1 MSGCGCGQ
9 SPIALSPNTQ
19 SPIAIGGRHPSKPAC
34 PPAPCPPVACPPVA
48 CPGSKPCE
56 HCETTPL
63 RDSAPYRV
71 AASAISTDPSPY
83 YTIANTH
90 AALDPVVAQTVL
102 DSGTGT
108 FPADDG
114 THDGRHTWLAGV
126 VRIDPESVRG
136 NPTSVT
142 VSASV
147 HVHNDGP
154 NAACRLY
161 GRFALW
167 NGTTPVRTD
176 LLGPPDLPAGG
187 DDNGVIPPTTV
198 PLADVL
204 AGRVVVELN
213 LETGND
219 GACRVGPKQWTVD
232 SFVLTVQAAAPGCGR
247 HFLRTTCRTCDGTVT
262 CTTDTLDGSST
273 PYAPVPP
280 VVPADSCQE
289 GCSTDRPPCIST
301 DRGNAITR
309 GSDGCLYAPD
319 APALDPSPC
328 NAARNTTGG
337 LLVPR
342 IDLAGIAPG
351 GNSGVERSVD
361 IDVTGAPGCP
371 ERWKIGARLT
381 PVSAFLNS
389 ERQNADLLARTGAD
403 VPIPESD
410 IVLPEAGVYHID
422 SDVRYGLGSATG
434 GSGYIIGWLRD
445 ETTDTLLTSFT
456 QISVINTARQ
466 EQHGGTTHIMTEY
479 TVSSGPRTVRLH
491 LMFVLTGGKIT
502 NAEAGGTDSNG
513 ATRMRFLKVRD

>member
-9 SPIALSPNTQ
+9 P
-19 SPIAIGGRHPSKPAC
+19 PIAIGGCQPSKPAC
-34 PPAPCPPVACPPVA
+34 PPAA

-56 HCETTPL
+56 HCETTLL

-71 AASAISTDPSPY
+71 AATASSTDPTPY

-90 AALDPVVAQTVL
+90 AALDPVVAQTIL
-102 DSGTGT
+102 NSGTGM

-114 THDGRHTWLAGV
+114 THNGQHTWLAGV
-126 VRIDPESVRG
+126 VHIDPTELRG

-142 VSASV
+142 ISASV
-147 HVHNDGP
+147 HVRNDGR
-154 NAACRLY
+154 NAACQLY

-167 NGTTPVRTD
+167 NGTAPIRTV

-204 AGRVVVELN
+204 AGMVVVELN

-219 GACRVGPKQWTVD
+219 DTCGVGPKRWTVD
-232 SFVLTVQAAAPGCGR
+232 SFVLTVQASAPGCGR
-247 HFLRTTCRTCDGTVT
+247 PFLRTTCRDCDGTVT
-262 CTTDTLDGSST
+262 CTTDTLDGST
-273 PYAPVPP
+273 IPYAAVPP
-280 VVPADSCQE
+280 VLPVASCQD
-289 GCSTDRPPCIST
+289 GCATVRPPCIST

-319 APALDPSPC
+319 TPALDPSPC

-342 IDLAGIAPG
+342 IDLTGIAPG
-351 GNSGVERSVD
+351 GNSGIERSVD
-361 IDVTGAPGCP
+361 IDVTGTPGCP
-371 ERWKIGARLT
+371 ETWEIGARLT
-381 PVSAFLNS
+381 PVSAFLNA
-389 ERQNADLLARTGAD
+389 ERQNANLLARTGSD

-410 IVLPEAGVYHID
+410 IVLREAGVYHID
-422 SDVRYGLGSATG
+422 CDVRYALGSATG

-456 QISVINTARQ
+456 QIAAINAERQ
-466 EQHGGTTHIMTEY
+466 EQQGGTTHIMTEY
-479 TVSSGPRTVRLH
+479 TAASAPRTVRLH
-491 LMFVLTGGKIT
+491 LMFVLTGGKIS

-513 ATRMRFLKVRD
+513 ATRMRLLKVRD

>member
-9 SPIALSPNTQ
+9 SPIT
-19 SPIAIGGRHPSKPAC
+19 IGDCRPPKSACTPATC
-34 PPAPCPPVACPPVA
+34 PDTRPY
-48 CPGSKPCE
+48 E
-56 HCETTPL
+56 QCETTLL

-71 AASAISTDPSPY
+71 AATARSTDPTPY

-90 AALDPVVAQTVL
+90 AALDPVVAQTIL

-114 THDGRHTWLAGV
+114 THNGQHTWLAGV
-126 VRIDPESVRG
+126 VHIDPASLRG
-136 NPTSVT
+136 NPTDVT
-142 VSASV
+142 ISASV
-147 HVHNDGP
+147 HVHNDGRST
-154 NAACRLY
+154 ACRLY

-167 NGTTPVRTD
+167 NGTTPVHTD

-187 DDNGVIPPTTV
+187 DDNGVVPPTTV

-204 AGRVVVELN
+204 AGKVVVELN

-219 GACRVGPKQWTVD
+219 DSCRVGPKQWTVD
-232 SFVLTVQAAAPGCGR
+232 SFVLTVQASAPGCGR
-247 HFLRTTCRTCDGTVT
+247 PFVRTTCRDCDGAVT
-262 CTTDTLDGSST
+262 CTTDTLDGGST

-280 VVPADSCQE
+280 VVPADPCRD
-289 GCSTDRPPCIST
+289 GCATPRPPCVST

-309 GSDGCLYAPD
+309 GGDGCLYAPD
-319 APALDPSPC
+319 TPALDPSPC

-342 IDLAGIAPG
+342 IDLAGLAPG
-351 GNSGVERSVD
+351 GNSSVERSVD
-361 IDVTGAPGCP
+361 IDVTGTPGCP
-371 ERWKIGARLT
+371 ERWEIGARLT
-381 PVSAFLNS
+381 PVSGFLNS
-389 ERQNADLLARTGAD
+389 ERQHADLLARAGAD

-422 SDVRYGLGSATG
+422 SDVRYALGTATG

-456 QISVINTARQ
+456 QIAAINAARQ
-466 EQHGGTTHIMTEY
+466 EQQGGTTHIMTEY
-479 TVSSGPRTVRLH
+479 PVASGPRTVRLH
-491 LMFVLTGGKIT
+491 LMFVLTGGKISD
-502 NAEAGGTDSNG
+502 AQAGGTDSNG

>member
-9 SPIALSPNTQ
+9 PPIT
-19 SPIAIGGRHPSKPAC
+19 IGGCQPSKP
-34 PPAPCPPVACPPVA
+34 ACPPVA

-71 AASAISTDPSPY
+71 AATATSTDPTPY

-90 AALDPVVAQTVL
+90 AALDPAVARTIL
-102 DSGTGT
+102 NSGTGT

-114 THDGRHTWLAGV
+114 TNDGQHTWLAGIV
-126 VRIDPESVRG
+126 HIDPASLRG
-136 NPTSVT
+136 NPTDVT
-142 VSASV
+142 IGASV
-147 HVHNDGP
+147 HVHNDGR
-154 NAACRLY
+154 NTACRLY

-176 LLGPPDLPAGG
+176 LLGPPGLPAGG
-187 DDNGVIPPTTV
+187 DDHGVIPPTTV

-204 AGRVVVELN
+204 AGKVVVELN

-219 GACRVGPKQWTVD
+219 DTCRVGPKQWTVD
-232 SFVLTVQAAAPGCGR
+232 SFVLTVQASAPGCGR
-247 HFLRTTCRTCDGTVT
+247 PFLRTTCRNCDGAVT
-262 CTTDTLDGSST
+262 CTTDTLDGST
-273 PYAPVPP
+273 TYAPVPP
-280 VVPADSCQE
+280 VIPVDSCQD
-289 GCSTDRPPCIST
+289 GCATARPPCIST

-319 APALDPSPC
+319 TPALDPSPC

-342 IDLAGIAPG
+342 IDLTGLAPG
-351 GNSGVERSVD
+351 GNSSIERSVD
-361 IDVTGAPGCP
+361 IDVTGTPGCP
-371 ERWKIGARLT
+371 ERWAIGARLT
-381 PVSAFLNS
+381 PVSAFLNA
-389 ERQNADLLARTGAD
+389 ERQHADLLALAGTD

-422 SDVRYGLGSATG
+422 SDVRYALGSATG

-456 QISVINTARQ
+456 QIAAINATRQ
-466 EQHGGTTHIMTEY
+466 EQQGGTTHIMTEY
-479 TVSSGPRTVRLH
+479 TVTSGPRTVRLH
-491 LMFVLTGGKIT
+491 LMFVLTGGKIS

>member
-9 SPIALSPNTQ
+9 SPIT
-19 SPIAIGGRHPSKPAC
+19 IGGCQPSKPT
-34 PPAPCPPVACPPVA
+34 CPPVA

-71 AASAISTDPSPY
+71 TATATSTDPTPY

-90 AALDPVVAQTVL
+90 AALDPAVARTIL
-102 DSGTGT
+102 NSGTGT

-114 THDGRHTWLAGV
+114 THNGQHTWLAGV
-126 VRIDPESVRG
+126 VHINPASLRG
-136 NPTSVT
+136 SPTDVT
-142 VSASV
+142 ISASV
-147 HVHNDGP
+147 HVHNDGRST
-154 NAACRLY
+154 ACRLY

-187 DDNGVIPPTTV
+187 DDHGVIPPTTV

-204 AGRVVVELN
+204 AGKVVVELN

-219 GACRVGPKQWTVD
+219 DACRVGPKQWTVD
-232 SFVLTVQAAAPGCGR
+232 SFVLTVQASAPGCGR
-247 HFLRTTCRTCDGTVT
+247 PFLRTTCRNCEGAVT
-262 CTTDTLDGSST
+262 CTTDTLDGST

-280 VVPADSCQE
+280 VIPVDSCQD
-289 GCSTDRPPCIST
+289 GCATARPPCIST
-301 DRGNAITR
+301 DRGNAVTR

-319 APALDPSPC
+319 TPALDPSPC

-342 IDLAGIAPG
+342 IDLTGLAPG
-351 GNSGVERSVD
+351 GNSSIERSVD
-361 IDVTGAPGCP
+361 IDVTGTPGCP
-371 ERWKIGARLT
+371 ERWAIGARLT
-381 PVSAFLNS
+381 PVSAFLNA
-389 ERQNADLLARTGAD
+389 ERQHADLLARAGTD

-422 SDVRYGLGSATG
+422 SDVRYALGSATG

-445 ETTDTLLTSFT
+445 ETTETLLTSFT
-456 QISVINTARQ
+456 QIAAINATRQ
-466 EQHGGTTHIMTEY
+466 EQQGGTTHIMTEY
-479 TVSSGPRTVRLH
+479 PVTSGPRTVRLH
-491 LMFVLTGGKIT
+491 LMFVLTGGKISD
-502 NAEAGGTDSNG
+502 AEAGGTDSNG

>member
-1 MSGCGCGQ
+1 MSGCGCGP
-9 SPIALSPNTQ
+9 SPIT
-19 SPIAIGGRHPSKPAC
+19 IGGCRPSKPAC
-34 PPAPCPPVACPPVA
+34 PPTA
-48 CPGSKPCE
+48 CPGSEPCE
-56 HCETTPL
+56 HCETTQL

-71 AASAISTDPSPY
+71 AATASSIDPTPY

-90 AALDPVVAQTVL
+90 AALNPVVAQTIL
-102 DSGTGT
+102 NSGTGT

-114 THDGRHTWLAGV
+114 THNGQHTWLAGAV
-126 VRIDPESVRG
+126 HIDPTALRG
-136 NPTSVT
+136 DPTSVT
-142 VSASV
+142 ISASV
-147 HVHNDGP
+147 HVHNDGRS
-154 NAACRLY
+154 AACQLY

-167 NGTTPVRTD
+167 NGTTPIRTD

-187 DDNGVIPPTTV
+187 DDNGVIPPTAV

-204 AGRVVVELN
+204 AGKVVVELN

-219 GACRVGPKQWTVD
+219 DTCRVGPKRWTVD
-232 SFVLTVQAAAPGCGR
+232 SFVLTVQASSPGCGR
-247 HFLRTTCRTCDGTVT
+247 PFVRTTCRDCDGTVT
-262 CTTDTLDGSST
+262 CTTDTLDGSNT
-273 PYAPVPP
+273 PYAAVPP
-280 VVPADSCQE
+280 VIPVASCHD
-289 GCSTDRPPCIST
+289 GCDTARPPCIST

-319 APALDPSPC
+319 TPALDPSPC

-342 IDLAGIAPG
+342 IDLTGIAPG
-351 GNSGVERSVD
+351 GNSGIERSVD
-361 IDVTGAPGCP
+361 IDVTGTRGCP
-371 ERWKIGARLT
+371 ETWEIGARLT
-381 PVSAFLNS
+381 PVSAFHNA
-389 ERQNADLLARTGAD
+389 ERQNANLLARTGSD

-422 SDVRYGLGSATG
+422 SDVRYALGSATG

-456 QISVINTARQ
+456 QIAAINAERQ
-466 EQHGGTTHIMTEY
+466 EQQGGTTHIMTEY
-479 TVSSGPRTVRLH
+479 TVASGPRTVRLH
-491 LMFVLTGGKIT
+491 LMFVLTGGKIS

>member
-9 SPIALSPNTQ
+9 PPL
-19 SPIAIGGRHPSKPAC
+19 AIGGCLPSKPAC
-34 PPAPCPPVACPPVA
+34 PPAA

-71 AASAISTDPSPY
+71 AATASSTDPTPY
-83 YTIANTH
+83 YTIAHTH
-90 AALDPVVAQTVL
+90 AALDPVVAQTIL
-102 DSGTGT
+102 NSGTGM

-114 THDGRHTWLAGV
+114 THNGQHTWLAGV
-126 VRIDPESVRG
+126 VHIDPTALRG
-136 NPTSVT
+136 TPTSVT
-142 VSASV
+142 ISASV
-147 HVHNDGP
+147 HVRNDGR
-154 NAACRLY
+154 NTACQLY

-167 NGTTPVRTD
+167 NGTTPIRTD

-204 AGRVVVELN
+204 AGKIVVELN

-219 GACRVGPKQWTVD
+219 DTCRVGPKRWTVD
-232 SFVLTVQAAAPGCGR
+232 SFVLTVQASSPGCGR
-247 HFLRTTCRTCDGTVT
+247 PFLRTTCRDCDGTVT
-262 CTTDTLDGSST
+262 CTTDTLDGSDT
-273 PYAPVPP
+273 PYAAVPP
-280 VVPADSCQE
+280 VIPVASCQD
-289 GCSTDRPPCIST
+289 GCDTARPPCIST

-319 APALDPSPC
+319 TPALDPSPC

-342 IDLAGIAPG
+342 IDLTGIAPG
-351 GNSGVERSVD
+351 GNSGIERSVD
-361 IDVTGAPGCP
+361 IDVTGTPGCP
-371 ERWKIGARLT
+371 ETWEIGARLT
-381 PVSAFLNS
+381 PVSAFLNA
-389 ERQNADLLARTGAD
+389 ERQNANLLARTGSD

-422 SDVRYGLGSATG
+422 SDVRYALGSATG

-456 QISVINTARQ
+456 QIAAINAERQ
-466 EQHGGTTHIMTEY
+466 EQQGGTTHIMTEY
-479 TVSSGPRTVRLH
+479 RAASGPRTVRLH
-491 LMFVLTGGKIT
+491 LMFVLTGGKIS

>member
-9 SPIALSPNTQ
+9 P
-19 SPIAIGGRHPSKPAC
+19 PIAIGGCLPSKPAC
-34 PPAPCPPVACPPVA
+34 PPAA

-71 AASAISTDPSPY
+71 AATASSTDPTPY
-83 YTIANTH
+83 YTIAHTH
-90 AALDPVVAQTVL
+90 AALDPVVAQTIL
-102 DSGTGT
+102 NSGTGM

-114 THDGRHTWLAGV
+114 THNGQHTWLAGV
-126 VRIDPESVRG
+126 VHIDPTALRG

-142 VSASV
+142 ISASV
-147 HVHNDGP
+147 HVRNDGR
-154 NAACRLY
+154 NTACQLY

-167 NGTTPVRTD
+167 NGTTPIRTD

-204 AGRVVVELN
+204 AGKIVVELN

-219 GACRVGPKQWTVD
+219 DTCRVGPKRWTVD
-232 SFVLTVQAAAPGCGR
+232 SFVLTVQASSPGCGR
-247 HFLRTTCRTCDGTVT
+247 PFLRTTCRDCDGTVT
-262 CTTDTLDGSST
+262 CTTDTLDGSDT
-273 PYAPVPP
+273 PYAAVPP
-280 VVPADSCQE
+280 VIPVASCQD
-289 GCSTDRPPCIST
+289 GCDTARPPCIST

-319 APALDPSPC
+319 TPALDPSPC

-342 IDLAGIAPG
+342 IDLTGIAPG
-351 GNSGVERSVD
+351 GNSGIERSVD
-361 IDVTGAPGCP
+361 IDVTGTPGCP
-371 ERWKIGARLT
+371 ETWEIGARLT
-381 PVSAFLNS
+381 PVSAFLNA
-389 ERQNADLLARTGAD
+389 ERQNANLLARTGSD

-422 SDVRYGLGSATG
+422 SDVRYALGSATG

-456 QISVINTARQ
+456 QIAAINAERQ
-466 EQHGGTTHIMTEY
+466 EQQGGTTHIMTEY
-479 TVSSGPRTVRLH
+479 RAASGPRTVRLH
-491 LMFVLTGGKIT
+491 LMFVLTGGKIS

>member
-1 MSGCGCGQ
+1 MSACGCGQ
-9 SPIALSPNTQ
+9 PPIT
-19 SPIAIGGRHPSKPAC
+19 IGDCRPSHPAC
-34 PPAPCPPVACPPVA
+34 PPVT
-48 CPGSKPCE
+48 CPGSEPCE
-56 HCETTPL
+56 HCETTSL

-71 AASAISTDPSPY
+71 AATASTTDPTPY

-90 AALDPVVAQTVL
+90 AALDPVVAQTIL
-102 DSGTGT
+102 NSGTGV

-114 THDGRHTWLAGV
+114 THNGQHTWLAGV
-126 VRIDPESVRG
+126 VHIDPASLRG
-136 NPTSVT
+136 NPTGVT
-142 VSASV
+142 ISASV
-147 HVHNDGP
+147 HVHNDGRNP
-154 NAACRLY
+154 ACRLY

-204 AGRVVVELN
+204 AGRIVVELN

-219 GACRVGPKQWTVD
+219 DACRVGPKQWTVD

-247 HFLRTTCRTCDGTVT
+247 AFLRTTCRNCDGAVT
-262 CTTDTLDGSST
+262 CTTDTLDGST

-280 VVPADSCQE
+280 VVPVASCQD
-289 GCSTDRPPCIST
+289 GCATARPPCIST
-301 DRGNAITR
+301 DRDNAVTR

-319 APALDPSPC
+319 TPSLDPSPC

-342 IDLAGIAPG
+342 IDLTGLAPG
-351 GNSGVERSVD
+351 GNSGIERSVD
-361 IDVTGAPGCP
+361 IDITGAPGCP
-371 ERWKIGARLT
+371 ERWEVGARLT
-381 PVSAFLNS
+381 PVSGFLNT
-389 ERQNADLLARTGAD
+389 ERQHADLLARVGTD

-410 IVLPEAGVYHID
+410 IVLPEVGVYHID
-422 SDVRYGLGSATG
+422 SDVRYALGSATG

-456 QISVINTARQ
+456 QIAAVNAARQ
-466 EQHGGTTHIMTEY
+466 EQQGGTTHIMTEY
-479 TVSSGPRTVRLH
+479 TVASGPRTVRLH
-491 LMFVLTGGKIT
+491 LMFVLTGGKISD
-502 NAEAGGTDSNG
+502 AQAGGTDSNG

>member
-1 MSGCGCGQ
+1 MSGCGCGK
-9 SPIALSPNTQ
+9 SPIS
-19 SPIAIGGRHPSKPAC
+19 IGGCQPPKPAC
-34 PPAPCPPVACPPVA
+34 PPVTCACST
-48 CPGSKPCE
+48 PGE

-71 AASAISTDPSPY
+71 AATASSTDPTPY

-90 AALDPVVAQTVL
+90 AALDPVVAQTIL

-114 THDGRHTWLAGV
+114 THNGRHTWLAGV
-126 VRIDPESVRG
+126 VHIDPTSLRG
-136 NPTSVT
+136 DPPTVMI
-142 VSASV
+142 SASV
-147 HVHNDGP
+147 HVRNDG
-154 NAACRLY
+154 ADRACQLY

-167 NGTTPVRTD
+167 NGTTPIRTD
-176 LLGPPDLPAGG
+176 LLGPPDLPVGG
-187 DDNGVIPPTTV
+187 EDNGVIPPTAV

-204 AGRVVVELN
+204 AGKVVVELN

-219 GACRVGPKQWTVD
+219 DTCRVGPKQWTVD
-232 SFVLTVQAAAPGCGR
+232 SFVLTVQASAPGCGR
-247 HFLRTTCRTCDGTVT
+247 PFLRTTCRNCDGAVT
-262 CTTDTLDGSST
+262 CTTDTLDGST

-280 VVPADSCQE
+280 VIPDASCQD
-289 GCSTDRPPCIST
+289 GCATDRPPCLST
-301 DRGNAITR
+301 DRGNALTR

-319 APALDPSPC
+319 TPALDPSPC

-342 IDLAGIAPG
+342 IDVTGIAPG
-351 GNSGVERSVD
+351 GNSSGERSVD
-361 IDVTGAPGCP
+361 IDVTGTSGCP
-371 ERWKIGARLT
+371 ERWRIGARLT
-381 PVSAFLNS
+381 PVSAFRNA
-389 ERQNADLLARTGAD
+389 ERQNANLLARTGAD

-410 IVLPEAGVYHID
+410 VVLPEAGVYHID
-422 SDVRYGLGSATG
+422 SDVRYALGSATG

-456 QISVINTARQ
+456 QIAAINAERQ
-466 EQHGGTTHIMTEY
+466 EQQGGTTHIMTEY
-479 TVSSGPRTVRLH
+479 AVASGPRTVRLH
-491 LMFVLTGGKIT
+491 LMFVLTGGKIS

>member
-1 MSGCGCGQ
+1 MSGCGCRQ
-9 SPIALSPNTQ
+9 SPVV
-19 SPIAIGGRHPSKPAC
+19 IGGCQPAGAGC
-34 PPAPCPPVACPPVA
+34 PPAGGHGG
-48 CPGSKPCE
+48 CPGSRPSQ

-71 AASAISTDPSPY
+71 AATASSTDPTPY

-90 AALDPVVAQTVL
+90 AALDPLVARTIL
-102 DSGTGT
+102 NGGTGT

-114 THDGRHTWLAGV
+114 THNGRHTWLAGV
-126 VRIDPESVRG
+126 VHIDPASVRG
-136 NPTSVT
+136 NPTGVT

-154 NAACRLY
+154 DAACRLY

-167 NGTTPVRTD
+167 NGTNPIRTD

-198 PLADVL
+198 SLADVL
-204 AGRVVVELN
+204 AGRIVVELN

-219 GACRVGPKQWTVD
+219 DTCRVGPKQWTVD
-232 SFVLTVQAAAPGCGR
+232 SFVLTVQASAPGCGR
-247 HFLRTTCRTCDGTVT
+247 PFLRTTCRGCDGVLT
-262 CTTDTLDGSST
+262 CTTDTLDGST
-273 PYAPVPP
+273 PYTPVPP
-280 VVPADSCQE
+280 VVPDTSCQDR
-289 GCSTDRPPCIST
+289 CSPASPPCIST
-301 DRGNAITR
+301 DRGNALTR

-319 APALDPSPC
+319 TPTLDPSPC

-342 IDLAGIAPG
+342 VDLTGIAPG
-351 GNSGVERSVD
+351 SNSGMERSVD
-361 IDVTGAPGCP
+361 IDVAEMPGCP
-371 ERWKIGARLT
+371 ERWRIGARLT

-389 ERQNADLLARTGAD
+389 ERQHADLLARAGVD

-422 SDVRYGLGSATG
+422 SDVRYALGTATG

-456 QISVINTARQ
+456 QIAAINAAKQ
-466 EQHGGTTHIMTEY
+466 EQQGGTTHIMTEY
-479 TVSSGPRTVRLH
+479 TVTSGPRTVRLH
-491 LMFVLTGGKIT
+491 LMLVRTGGTIT
-502 NAEAGGTDSNG
+502 DAEAGGTDSNG

>member
-9 SPIALSPNTQ
+9 P
-19 SPIAIGGRHPSKPAC
+19 PIAIGDCQPSKPAC
-34 PPAPCPPVACPPVA
+34 PPAA
-48 CPGSKPCE
+48 CPGSKPYE
-56 HCETTPL
+56 RCETIPL

-71 AASAISTDPSPY
+71 AATASSTDPTPY

-90 AALDPVVAQTVL
+90 AALDPVVAQTIL
-102 DSGTGT
+102 NSGTGT

-114 THDGRHTWLAGV
+114 SHNGQHTWLAGV
-126 VRIDPESVRG
+126 VHIDPTALRG

-142 VSASV
+142 ISASV
-147 HVHNDGP
+147 HVHNDGRST
-154 NAACRLY
+154 ACQLY

-167 NGTTPVRTD
+167 NGTAPIRTD

-187 DDNGVIPPTTV
+187 DDNGVIPPTAV

-204 AGRVVVELN
+204 AGRIVVELN

-219 GACRVGPKQWTVD
+219 DTCRVGPKQWTVD

-247 HFLRTTCRTCDGTVT
+247 PFLRTTCRDCDGTVT
-262 CTTDTLDGSST
+262 CTTDTLDGSAT
-273 PYAPVPP
+273 PYAAVPP
-280 VVPADSCQE
+280 VIPVASCQD
-289 GCSTDRPPCIST
+289 GCATARPPCIST

-319 APALDPSPC
+319 TPALDPSPC

-351 GNSGVERSVD
+351 GNSSLERSVD
-361 IDVTGAPGCP
+361 IDVTGTPGCP
-371 ERWKIGARLT
+371 ETWEIGARLT
-381 PVSAFLNS
+381 PVSAFRNA
-389 ERQNADLLARTGAD
+389 ERQNANLLARTGTD

-422 SDVRYGLGSATG
+422 SDVRYALGSATG

-445 ETTDTLLTSFT
+445 ESTDTLLTSFT
-456 QISVINTARQ
+456 QIAAINAERQ
-466 EQHGGTTHIMTEY
+466 EQQGGTTHIMTEY
-479 TVSSGPRTVRLH
+479 TVASGPRTVRLH
-491 LMFVLTGGKIT
+491 LMFVLTGGKIS

>member
-9 SPIALSPNTQ
+9 P
-19 SPIAIGGRHPSKPAC
+19 PIAIGGCQPSKPAC
-34 PPAPCPPVACPPVA
+34 PPAA

-56 HCETTPL
+56 HCETTLL

-71 AASAISTDPSPY
+71 AATASSTDPTPY

-90 AALDPVVAQTVL
+90 AALDPVVAQTIL
-102 DSGTGT
+102 NSGTGM

-114 THDGRHTWLAGV
+114 THNGQHTWLAGV
-126 VRIDPESVRG
+126 VHIDPTELRG

-142 VSASV
+142 ISASV
-147 HVHNDGP
+147 HVRNDGR
-154 NAACRLY
+154 NAACQLY

-167 NGTTPVRTD
+167 NGTAPIRTV

-204 AGRVVVELN
+204 AGMVVVELN

-219 GACRVGPKQWTVD
+219 DTCGVGPKRWTVD
-232 SFVLTVQAAAPGCGR
+232 SFVLTVQASAPGCGR
-247 HFLRTTCRTCDGTVT
+247 PFLRTTCRDCDGTVT
-262 CTTDTLDGSST
+262 CTTDTLDGST
-273 PYAPVPP
+273 IPYAAVPP
-280 VVPADSCQE
+280 VLPVASCQD
-289 GCSTDRPPCIST
+289 GCATVRPPCIST

-319 APALDPSPC
+319 TPALDPSPC

-342 IDLAGIAPG
+342 IDLTGIAPG
-351 GNSGVERSVD
+351 GNSGIERSVD
-361 IDVTGAPGCP
+361 IDVTGTPGCP
-371 ERWKIGARLT
+371 ETWEIGARLT
-381 PVSAFLNS
+381 QVSAFLNA
-389 ERQNADLLARTGAD
+389 ERQNANLLARTGSD

-410 IVLPEAGVYHID
+410 IVLREAGVYHID
-422 SDVRYGLGSATG
+422 CDVRYALGSATG

-456 QISVINTARQ
+456 QIAAINAERQ
-466 EQHGGTTHIMTEY
+466 EQQGGTTHIMTEY
-479 TVSSGPRTVRLH
+479 TAASAPRTVRLH
-491 LMFVLTGGKIT
+491 LMFVLTGGKIS

-513 ATRMRFLKVRD
+513 ATRMRLLKVRD